1 MYRYI
6 VDRTYEKQY
15 ISINI
20 DIFSISIYIFSL
32 STIDIHI
39 LHIDL
44 HNINVFIYKSIY
56 LQYRYYFFKNRYTYF
71 QYRYLYFQYRNLF
84 SANIS
89 IYFQY
94 RYYFNIDLNIFNID
108 IHIFIIDI
116 RFLFRYFLFII
127 FYLREPYTQREQQYC
142 LGSLEFIKI
151 ALGKIHNSTP
161 IKIVS
166 HIFSRYRRRR
176 RRHAKNFWV
185 QLNLEHKS
193 AGFTCAAY
201 AKCTGN
207 L

>member
-1 MYRYI
+1 MKCIFNRS
-6 VDRTYEKQY
+6 VCFSNVWGCAVHQY
-15 ISINI
+15 LCIDTLSIELMQCISINI
-20 DIFSISIYIFSL
+20 DIFSISIHIFSL
-32 STIDIHI
+32 STIVLHI

-44 HNINVFIYKSIY
+44 HNINVFKYKSIY

-116 RFLFRYFLFII
+116 RFLFRYFLFAGAV
-127 FYLREPYTQREQQYC
+127 YAEQQYC

-166 HIFSRYRRRR
+166 RTFFRGTVDDDNDTQRISG
-176 RRHAKNFWV
+176 
-185 QLNLEHKS
+185 LN
-193 AGFTCAAY
+193 
-201 AKCTGN
+201 
-207 L
+207 